1 MIGHI
6 YCQRH
11 KGPRECVL
19 GWAWRLGKLTRSD
32 RLKAKKTIHLFH
44 LVFVA
49 WGQPASARLRDHSRP
64 EARKGLQVWTTWS
77 SRYHDGDKVWWL
89 LWPGRHDIMMV
100 VKVDGFDGLT
110 ATRWRVVMNL
120 RKHLPQ
126 PTSVI
131 AMWMVSKD
139 ASCLKKK
146 KHFSILIGFQTLP
159 TFRVSETW
167 SSWSG
172 KERLSCL
179 NNLAA

>member
-64 EARKGLQVWTTWS
+64 EARKGSMVWTTWS
-77 SRYHDGDKVWWL
+77 SRYYDSDGCY
-89 LWPGRHDIMMV
+89 DIMMV
-100 VKVDGFDGLT
+100 IKVDGCYGLV
-110 ATRWRVVMNL
+110 AMRWRVVMTL

-131 AMWMVSKD
+131 AMWMVSKE
-139 ASCLKKK
+139 ASCLKE
-146 KHFSILIGFQTLP
+146 KHIFSILIDFQTLP

-172 KERLSCL
+172 KEPLSCL
-179 NNLAA
+179 NNLVK